1 LCWRLKNGPAQQEGD
16 MVSLMATAIRVP
28 LSSWTL
34 SPMLSWNR
42 FLSDDHNFGGRR
54 SGKNRAR

>member
-1 LCWRLKNGPAQQEGD
+1 